1 MAKIPQTISFGVL
14 SRQTFGDAPFP
25 LAATAS
31 SGLTVSFSVLS
42 GPAVVNG
49 NIVTITGAGMV
60 VLRASQPGDET
71 YASAPIVDQVL
82 LIAPGNNVIADAQS
96 LANGMFA
103 FRFYSEPGAYY
114 RVQASTNLVNRL
126 PLATNQI
133 SGLGYLNS
141 PTLLQRTTTGDSIG
155 LRRSIRSRPM
165 RQAGR
170 PLWVQERPVCRP
182 WTSPDRPFEFKT
194 GEDARA
200 PWLRAKSSG
209 SGRYCNIAVPRRAE
223 VAQSSRSQRPFSPRI
238 SRIGTDTISIFQL
251 RYDQDFGQP
260 LGSMQ
265 TIPSS
270 LIDQIWEHLNETP
283 PEEVKVLFERMTAEQ
298 PILVGYLLAI
308 EEDVLEKKQQGT
320 LLFLGMVIWQI
331 MSNGGAMLTEVTP
344 EALEAAEDANIAFL
358 ERLDEDSEM
367 NYMSA
372 VTQMMDRYN
381 QTPLLGAILD
391 ALMEGNEDTPEL
403 ADDSMGLALVHLKTV
418 IDCLDQ

>member
-82 LIAPGNNVIADAQS
+82 LIAPGNNVVADAQS

-194 GEDARA
+194 GEDAARRGCGRNPRDREDTQHCSA
-200 PWLRAKSSG
+200 EARRG
-209 SGRYCNIAVPRRAE
+209 SAE
-223 VAQSSRSQRPFSPRI
+223 QPQPKTFLTAI

-251 RYDQDFGQP
+251 RDDQDFGQP

-270 LIDQIWEHLNETP
+270 LIDKTWEHLNETP

>member
-1 MAKIPQTISFGVL
+1 
-14 SRQTFGDAPFP
+14 
-25 LAATAS
+25 
-31 SGLTVSFSVLS
+31 
-42 GPAVVNG
+42 
-49 NIVTITGAGMV
+49 
-60 VLRASQPGDET
+60 
-71 YASAPIVDQVL
+71 
-82 LIAPGNNVIADAQS
+82 
-96 LANGMFA
+96 
-103 FRFYSEPGAYY
+103 
-114 RVQASTNLVNRL
+114 
-126 PLATNQI
+126 
-133 SGLGYLNS
+133 
-141 PTLLQRTTTGDSIG
+141 
-155 LRRSIRSRPM
+155 
-165 RQAGR
+165 
-170 PLWVQERPVCRP
+170 
-182 WTSPDRPFEFKT
+182 
-194 GEDARA
+194 
-200 PWLRAKSSG
+200 
-209 SGRYCNIAVPRRAE
+209 
-223 VAQSSRSQRPFSPRI
+223 
-238 SRIGTDTISIFQL
+238 
-251 RYDQDFGQP
+251 
-260 LGSMQ
+260 MQ

-270 LIDQIWEHLNETP
+270 LIDKTWEHLNETP